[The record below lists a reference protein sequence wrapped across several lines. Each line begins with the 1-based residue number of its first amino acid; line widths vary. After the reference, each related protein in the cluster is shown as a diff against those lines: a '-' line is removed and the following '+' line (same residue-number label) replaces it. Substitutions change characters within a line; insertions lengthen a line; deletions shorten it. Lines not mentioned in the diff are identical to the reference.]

1 MPLDPNAIPGLLRA
15 LDSFDVYVR
24 IVAAEALGKIGNPI
38 AVRRLVETLDD
49 PRPDVRRRVVK
60 ALTRI
65 GTEPRVPSAAQV
77 VPGLERGLYDAE
89 PSVQW
94 AAESGLRTLNTSAA
108 RAALSTWES
117 YLASSEL

>member
-15 LDSFDVYVR
+15 LDSIDVYVR

-38 AVRRLVETLDD
+38 AIKRLVETLED
-49 PRPDVRRRVVK
+49 PRPDVRRRVIK

-65 GTEPRVPSAAQV
+65 GTEPRIPVAAQV

-89 PSVQW
+89 ASVQW

-108 RAALSTWES
+108 REALSIWHG
-117 YLASSEL
+117 YLASRNL